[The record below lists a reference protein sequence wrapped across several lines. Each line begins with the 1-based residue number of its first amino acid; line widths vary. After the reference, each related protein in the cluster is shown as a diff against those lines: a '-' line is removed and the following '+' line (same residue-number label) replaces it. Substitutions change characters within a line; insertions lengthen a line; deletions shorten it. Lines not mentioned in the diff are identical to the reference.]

1 MQDFSENFNSLF
13 GNTIKW
19 KPKQMLTD
27 SGSIGKDYHSESA
40 FKIWK
45 KKKFSFSIILRLH
58 LVLCKSN
65 SECKI
70 NVGKT
75 EFM

>member
-19 KPKQMLTD
+19 KPKQMLRD

-45 KKKFSFSIILRLH
+45 KKKVFIFHHSKAAFGS
-58 LVLCKSN
+58 
-65 SECKI
+65 
-70 NVGKT
+70 
-75 EFM
+75 M

>member
-1 MQDFSENFNSLF
+1 
-13 GNTIKW
+13 
-19 KPKQMLTD
+19 MLTD

-45 KKKFSFSIILRLH
+45 KKKKKKKKGKMFSFSIILRLH

-75 EFM
+75 EFL

>member
-19 KPKQMLTD
+19 KPKQMLRD

-45 KKKFSFSIILRLH
+45 KKKKKKKKKGKCFHFPSF
-58 LVLCKSN
+58 
-65 SECKI
+65 
-70 NVGKT
+70 
-75 EFM
+75 

>member
-19 KPKQMLTD
+19 KPKQMLRD

-45 KKKFSFSIILRLH
+45 KKKFSFSIILRLL